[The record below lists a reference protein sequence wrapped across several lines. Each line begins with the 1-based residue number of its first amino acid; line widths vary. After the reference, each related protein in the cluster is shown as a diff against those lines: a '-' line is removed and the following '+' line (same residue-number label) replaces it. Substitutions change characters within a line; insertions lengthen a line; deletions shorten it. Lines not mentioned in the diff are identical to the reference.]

1 MGHLCWKCVFVRS
14 KRASTERRSAK
25 RCTRKGKMGCL
36 FSKLRFPI
44 SPLMKDQ
51 TFFISI
57 FHQCIIFQ
65 DYLARL
71 EAIRRQ
77 NFQERKELQRRMA
90 GVRAPVAPAVQV
102 KSNSPGAHFSTVP
115 KLFGRIS
122 WGQNSLC
129 IFKKKASRATILGSY
144 FNFDSLYNIWKDQ
157 LYGVNGLEFY
167 EFLFG
172 CEKFS
177 GLSRNGPQNN
187 VLFFFSRSTCVA
199 WTWSKPACSL
209 IDSG

>member
-1 MGHLCWKCVFVRS
+1 M
-14 KRASTERRSAK
+14 
-25 RCTRKGKMGCL
+25 
-36 FSKLRFPI
+36 
-44 SPLMKDQ
+44 
-51 TFFISI
+51 
-57 FHQCIIFQ
+57 
-65 DYLARL
+65 

-144 FNFDSLYNIWKDQ
+144 FNFDSLYNTDMKRPALRNKWV
-157 LYGVNGLEFY
+157 GVLRIPFRMRKVFGTFEKRPLEQRII
-167 EFLFG
+167 FLLAF
-172 CEKFS
+172 
-177 GLSRNGPQNN
+177 N
-187 VLFFFSRSTCVA
+187 VHSMDL
-199 WTWSKPACSL
+199 K
-209 IDSG
+209 